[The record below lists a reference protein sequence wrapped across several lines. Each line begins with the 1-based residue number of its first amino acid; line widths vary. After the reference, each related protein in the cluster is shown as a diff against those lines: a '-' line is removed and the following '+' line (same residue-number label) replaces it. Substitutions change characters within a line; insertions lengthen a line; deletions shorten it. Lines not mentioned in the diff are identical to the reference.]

1 MFRVNEALEYNGQL
15 FRVLSVLSEE
25 VVWIKIDDPKAFP
38 SLVLVRE
45 LLKGLDDEVL
55 KRAEDPFA
63 KLALETPE
71 RGSATQK
78 RRDKNHDLIQPIV
91 TDPRF
96 YEPNVRASRVKE
108 VLASQKVSKPT
119 LYTLIRRYWQQGQTS
134 NALLPNYKKSGGKG
148 KKRKATTKKL
158 GRPRKYTP
166 GVGAVVDDEVERLF
180 RITIDKHWLKDT
192 EISFSYLHRRF
203 KDRYEAYYP
212 DVPEEEIPSRWQM
225 LHFYKREYAQPD
237 SLKKRTDRIKYNK
250 DVRPLDSTANTN
262 VLGPGSRY
270 EIDATI
276 ADIYLVSD
284 SERANIVGRPVVYVV
299 KDVFSRMVAGFY
311 VGFENASYVAAIQA
325 LTMSMTDKV
334 SLCADFGIDIPS
346 EDWPTV
352 GLPGAILADRGEL
365 LGHQIESLES
375 NFSIRIEN
383 TPPYR
388 GDAKGIVERNFRTLQ
403 AEFKPFAPGVVG
415 KTMIRKH
422 GGRDYRLDAKLSVHE
437 FKTII
442 LSSILMHNRFHVLGK
457 YDREPDIPAD
467 LEMTPL
473 SLWNWGIQHR
483 TGRLRVAS
491 EEAIRI
497 SLLPRTK
504 ATVSELGIS
513 VFGVYYT
520 SQEILEH
527 GWLHRSKE
535 VRRPQGLHAA
545 YDPAS
550 ADTIYLFPNLNGNEY
565 WPCRLTQR
573 SREFA
578 GASFWDVW
586 QIKDAQKK
594 AMAKGKLREDEERRK
609 HERLVLDTINKA
621 EQRAPRRENLTN
633 AERIRGIRTNRENEK
648 RDERQQRIQMDHPKP
663 KLTKGKTIPFKDTE
677 VEDYSYP
684 DLTDEIFGNEDK

>member
-1 MFRVNEALEYNGQL
+1 MFRVNEVLEYNGQL

-25 VVWIKIDDPKAFP
+25 VVWIKIDDPKALP
-38 SLVLVRE
+38 SLVLTRE
-45 LLKGLDDEVL
+45 LVKGLDDEAL
-55 KRAEDPFA
+55 KRAVDPFA
-63 KLALETPE
+63 ELALETPE

-78 RRDKNHDLIQPIV
+78 RRNRNHDLIQPIV
-91 TDPRF
+91 TDSLF
-96 YEPNVRASRVKE
+96 YEPNIRASRIKE

-119 LYTLIRRYWQQGQTS
+119 LYTLIRRYWQQGQTP
-134 NALLPNYKKSGGKG
+134 NALLPNYKNSGGKG
-148 KKRKATTKKL
+148 KKRKATDKKL

-180 RITIDKHWLKDT
+180 RTTIDKYWLKDT

-203 KDRYEAYYP
+203 KDSYEAYYP
-212 DVPEEEIPSRWQM
+212 DVPEEEIPSKWQM
-225 LHFYKREYAQPD
+225 QHFYKREYVKPD
-237 SLKKRTDRIKYNK
+237 SLEKRTNRIKYNK
-250 DVRPLDSTANTN
+250 DVRPLDSTANTG

-284 SERANIVGRPVVYVV
+284 SERANIVGRPIVYLV

-311 VGFENASYVAAIQA
+311 VGFENASYVAAVQA
-325 LTMSMTDKV
+325 LTTAMTDKV
-334 SLCADFGIDIPS
+334 SLCAEFGLDITS
-346 EDWPTV
+346 EQWPTV

-415 KTMIRKH
+415 KTMVRKH
-422 GGRDYRLDAKLSVHE
+422 GGRDYRLDAKLTVRE

-442 LSSILMHNRFHVLGK
+442 LSSILMHNRFHVLEK
-457 YDREPDIPAD
+457 YDREPDMPAD
-467 LEMTPL
+467 FEMTPL

-520 SQEILEH
+520 SQEVLEQ

-550 ADTIYLFPNLNGNEY
+550 ADTIYLFPNLNGSEY

-594 AMAKGKLREDEERRK
+594 TIAKAKLREDEEKRK
-609 HERLVLDTINKA
+609 HERLVQDTIAKA
-621 EQRAPRRENLTN
+621 HQRAPRTDGLSN
-633 AERIRGIRTNRENEK
+633 AERVRGIRKNRENEK
-648 RDERQQRIQMDHPKP
+648 RDERQQRSEKNRQKP
-663 KLTKGKTIPFKDTE
+663 QHAKAKTIPFKDAE
-677 VEDYSYP
+677 MKDYSYP

>member
-1 MFRVNEALEYNGQL
+1 MFRVNEVLEYNGQL

-25 VVWIKIDDPKAFP
+25 IVWINIDNSKALP
-38 SLVLVRE
+38 SLVLIRE
-45 LLKGLDDEVL
+45 LVKGLDDEVL
-55 KRAEDPFA
+55 KRAKDPFA
-63 KLALETPE
+63 ELALVTPE
-71 RGSATQK
+71 RGSATQT
-78 RRDKNHDLIQPIV
+78 RRDRNHDLIQPIV
-91 TDPRF
+91 TDPLF
-96 YEPNVRASRVKE
+96 YEPNSRASRIKE
-108 VLASQKVSKPT
+108 VLANQKISKPT
-119 LYTLIRRYWQQGQTS
+119 LYTLIRRYWQQGQTP
-134 NALLPNYKKSGGKG
+134 NALLPNYKNSGGRG
-148 KKRKATTKKL
+148 KKRKATAKKL

-166 GVGAVVDDEVERLF
+166 GVGAFVDDEVERLF
-180 RITIDKHWLKDT
+180 RTTIDKYWLKDT

-212 DVPEEEIPSRWQM
+212 DVPEEDIPSRWQM

-237 SLKKRTDRIKYNK
+237 SLEKRTNRIKYNK
-250 DVRPLDSTANTN
+250 DVRPLDSTANTG

-284 SERANIVGRPVVYVV
+284 SERSNIVGRPIVYLV

-325 LTMSMTDKV
+325 LTMAMTDKV
-334 SLCADFGIDIPS
+334 SLCAEFGLEITS
-346 EDWPTV
+346 EQWPTV

-403 AEFKPFAPGVVG
+403 ADFKPFAPGVVG
-415 KTMIRKH
+415 KTMVKKH
-422 GGRDYRLDAKLSVHE
+422 GGRDYRLDAKLTVRE

-442 LSSILMHNRFHVLGK
+442 LSSILMHNRFHVLEK
-457 YDREPDIPAD
+457 YDREPDMPAD

-520 SQEILEH
+520 SQEVLEQ

-535 VRRPQGLHAA
+535 ARRPQGLRAA

-550 ADTIYLFPNLNGNEY
+550 ADTIYLFPNLNGSEY

-594 AMAKGKLREDEERRK
+594 TIAKGKLREDEEKRK
-609 HERLVLDTINKA
+609 HERLVQDTIAKA
-621 EQRAPRRENLTN
+621 HQRAPSADGLSN
-633 AERIRGIRTNRENEK
+633 AERVRGIRTNRENEK
-648 RDERQQRIQMDHPKP
+648 RDERQQRSQKNRQKP
-663 KLTKGKTIPFKDTE
+663 QHAKAKTIPFKDTE
-677 VEDYSYP
+677 MEDYSYP

>member
-1 MFRVNEALEYNGQL
+1 MFRVNEVLDYNGQL
-15 FRVLSVLSEE
+15 FRVLSVLAEE
-25 VVWIKIDDPKAFP
+25 VVWIKVEDPKAFP

-45 LLKGLDDEVL
+45 LVKGLDEDAL
-55 KRAEDPFA
+55 KRTNDPFA
-63 KLALETPE
+63 DLALVTPK

-78 RRDKNHDLIQPIV
+78 RRDKNHALIQPIV
-91 TDPRF
+91 SDPFF
-96 YEPNVRASRVKE
+96 YEPNVRASRIKE
-108 VLASQKVSKPT
+108 VVANQKVSMPT
-119 LYTLIRRYWQQGQTS
+119 VYTLIRRYWQQGQTP
-134 NALLPNYKKSGGKG
+134 NALLPNYKNSGAKG
-148 KKRKATTKKL
+148 KKRKANTKKL
-158 GRPRKYTP
+158 GRPRIYTP

-212 DVPEEEIPSRWQM
+212 DVPEEEIPSKWQM
-225 LHFYKREYAQPD
+225 LHFYKREYAQAN
-237 SLKKRTDRIKYNK
+237 SLEKRTDRIKYNK

-284 SERANIVGRPVVYVV
+284 SERGNIVGRPVIYLV

-325 LTMSMTDKV
+325 LSVAMTDKV
-334 SLCADFGIDIPS
+334 ELCAEFGFDIAS

-352 GLPGAILADRGEL
+352 GLPSAILADRGEL
-365 LGHQIESLES
+365 LGQQIESLES
-375 NFSIRIEN
+375 NFSIRVEN

-403 AEFKPFAPGVVG
+403 ADFKPFAPGVVG

-422 GGRDYRLDAKLSVHE
+422 GGRDYRLDAKLSVRE

-442 LSSILMHNRFHVLGK
+442 LSSILMHNRFHVLEK
-457 YDREPDIPAD
+457 YDREPDMLAD

-473 SLWNWGIQHR
+473 SLWNWGIQNR
-483 TGRLRVAS
+483 TGRLRAAS

-520 SQEILEH
+520 SQELLER
-527 GWLHRSKE
+527 GWLHRTKE
-535 VRRPQGLHAA
+535 VRRPQGLQAA

-550 ADTIYLFPNLNGNEY
+550 ADIIYLFPDVNGSEY

-578 GASFWDVW
+578 GASFWEVW
-586 QIKDAQKK
+586 QVKDAQKK
-594 AMAKGKLREDEERRK
+594 ATAKGKLREDEEKRK
-609 HERLVLDTINKA
+609 HEQLVQNTINKA
-621 EQRAPRRENLTN
+621 QQRAPRDVGRNN
-633 AERIRGIRTNRENEK
+633 AERIREIRTNRKNEK
-648 RDERQQRIQMDHPKP
+648 RAERQQRSQQNGQKA
-663 KLTKGKTIPFKDTE
+663 KAVKAKTIPFKDTE
-677 VEDYSYP
+677 AEDYSYP

>member
-1 MFRVNEALEYNGQL
+1 MFRVNEVLEYNGQL

-25 VVWIKIDDPKAFP
+25 VVWIKIDDPKALP
-38 SLVLVRE
+38 SLVLTRE
-45 LLKGLDDEVL
+45 LIKGLDDEAL
-55 KRAEDPFA
+55 KRAVDPFA
-63 KLALETPE
+63 ELALETPE

-78 RRDKNHDLIQPIV
+78 RRNRNHDLIQPIV
-91 TDPRF
+91 TDSLF
-96 YEPNVRASRVKE
+96 YEPTIRASRIKE
-108 VLASQKVSKPT
+108 VLASQKISKPT
-119 LYTLIRRYWQQGQTS
+119 LYTLIRRYWQQGQTP
-134 NALLPNYKKSGGKG
+134 NALLPNYKNSGGKG
-148 KKRKATTKKL
+148 KKRKPTTKKL

-166 GVGAVVDDEVERLF
+166 GVGAVIDDEVERLF
-180 RITIDKHWLKDT
+180 RMTIDRHWLKDT

-203 KDRYEAYYP
+203 KDRYEEYYP
-212 DVPEEEIPSRWQM
+212 DTPEEDIPSKWQM
-225 LHFYKREYAQPD
+225 LHFYKREYTRPE
-237 SLKKRTDRIKYNK
+237 SLKKRTDSIKYNK

-276 ADIYLVSD
+276 ADVYLVSD
-284 SERANIVGRPVVYVV
+284 SERANIVGRPVVYLV

-311 VGFENASYVAAIQA
+311 VGFENASYAAAIQA
-325 LTMSMTDKV
+325 LTTAMTDKAE
-334 SLCADFGIDIPS
+334 LCAEYGIDIS
-346 EDWPTV
+346 NDEWPTI
-352 GLPGAILADRGEL
+352 GLPDAILADRGEL

-388 GDAKGIVERNFRTLQ
+388 GDAKGIVERHFGTLQ
-403 AEFKPFAPGVVG
+403 ADFKPFAPGVVG

-422 GGRDYRLDAKLSVHE
+422 GGRDHRLDSKLSVRD
-437 FKTII
+437 FKRII
-442 LSSILMHNRFHVLGK
+442 LSSIRMHNSYHILDK
-457 YDREPDIPAD
+457 YDREPDMPPD

-483 TGRLRVAS
+483 TGRLRAAS

-520 SQEILEH
+520 SKEVLEQ

-535 VRRPQGLHAA
+535 VRRPQGLQAA

-550 ADTIYLFPNLNGNEY
+550 ADTIYLFPNPDSNEH
-565 WPCRLTQR
+565 WTCRLTQR
-573 SREFA
+573 SREFN

-586 QIKDAQKK
+586 QIKNAQKK
-594 AMAKGKLREDEERRK
+594 AIAKGKLREDEARRK
-609 HERLVLDTINKA
+609 HERFVQDTISKA
-621 EQRAPRRENLTN
+621 IQRAPSTN
-633 AERIRGIRTNRENEK
+633 GVSNTERIREIRTNRENEK
-648 RDERQQRIQMDHPKP
+648 KDERQQRSQKNRQKP
-663 KLTKGKTIPFKDTE
+663 KQAKANPIPFKGTE
-677 VEDYSYP
+677 TEDYSYP

>member
-1 MFRVNEALEYNGQL
+1 MFRVNEVLEYNSQL
-15 FRVLSVLSEE
+15 FRVLAVQKEE
-25 VVWIKIDDPKAFP
+25 VVWIRIDDPKAFP
-38 SLVLVRE
+38 SLVLTRE
-45 LLKGLDDEVL
+45 LLKGLDDKAL
-55 KRAEDPFA
+55 KRAVDPFA
-63 KLALETPE
+63 ELALETPE

-91 TDPRF
+91 TDPHF
-96 YEPNVRASRVKE
+96 YEPEVRAKRIKE
-108 VLASQKVSKPT
+108 ILATQKISKPT
-119 LYTLIRRYWQQGQTS
+119 IYTLIRRYWQQGQTP
-134 NALLPNYKKSGGKG
+134 NALLPNYKNSGGKG
-148 KKRKATTKKL
+148 KKRKATIKKL

-166 GVGAVVDDEVERLF
+166 GVGAVVDGEVERLF

-212 DVPEEEIPSRWQM
+212 DVAEEEIPSRWQM

-237 SLKKRTDRIKYNK
+237 SLEKRTDRIKYNK

-284 SERANIVGRPVVYVV
+284 SERGNIVGRPVIYLV

-325 LTMSMTDKV
+325 LTMAMTDKV
-334 SLCADFGIDIPS
+334 ALCAEFGLNIAS

-352 GLPGAILADRGEL
+352 GLPDAILADRGEL

-403 AEFKPFAPGVVG
+403 ADFKPFAPGVVG
-415 KTMIRKH
+415 ETMIRKH
-422 GGRDYRLDAKLSVHE
+422 GGRDYRLDAKLSVRE

-442 LSSILMHNRFHVLGK
+442 LSSILMHNRFHVLEK
-457 YDREPDIPAD
+457 YDREPDMPAD
-467 LEMTPL
+467 LDMTPL

-483 TGRLRVAS
+483 TGRLRAAS

-520 SQEILEH
+520 SQEVLEQ

-545 YDPAS
+545 YDPTS
-550 ADTIYLFPNLNGNEY
+550 ADTIYLFPNLISNEY

-594 AMAKGKLREDEERRK
+594 TIATGKLREDEEKRK
-609 HERLVLDTINKA
+609 LERLVQDTINKA
-621 EQRAPRRENLTN
+621 HQRAPRINGQSN
-633 AERIRGIRTNRENEK
+633 AERIRSIRPNRENEK
-648 RDERQQRIQMDHPKP
+648 RDERQQRSPQ
-663 KLTKGKTIPFKDTE
+663 KGQKEKTVQAKTIPFKDAE